1 MRLADQLHLVVPG
14 SDLRE
19 GLNRVLDAHMGAL
32 LVLGDGQEILEM
44 ASGGFHI
51 DAIMT
56 PQRLS
61 ELAKMDGAIILDR
74 QAKRISWANVH
85 LLPDSSAPTSETGTR
100 HRTAERVARCSDV
113 LEVAV
118 SEEMGSITLYFG
130 DEKRMLQSTEAI
142 GTRSNRLVQTL
153 ERQFGRIKVMEHE
166 ILRETD
172 RSVFGEKVLILIQ
185 NIQVSYRV
193 AKEVADLLTELGP
206 SGRLLSLELDD
217 LTRNLLSARKEA
229 AESYYGLSRSE
240 SPQEFLEILDNI
252 DATELLDISVLAGVL
267 DIKTGGVDLQEK
279 SGFK

>member
-1 MRLADQLHLVVPG
+1 
-14 SDLRE
+14 
-19 GLNRVLDAHMGAL
+19 
-32 LVLGDGQEILEM
+32 
-44 ASGGFHI
+44 
-51 DAIMT
+51 
-56 PQRLS
+56 
-61 ELAKMDGAIILDR
+61 
-74 QAKRISWANVH
+74 
-85 LLPDSSAPTSETGTR
+85 
-100 HRTAERVARCSDV
+100 
-113 LEVAV
+113 
-118 SEEMGSITLYFG
+118 
-130 DEKRMLQSTEAI
+130 
-142 GTRSNRLVQTL
+142 
-153 ERQFGRIKVMEHE
+153 MEHE